1 MRKGEPPI
9 DENRRQLEF
18 MRNDAIGVF
27 DSGMGGL
34 TAVKELNAIL
44 PQENIIYF
52 GDTARIPY
60 GSRSP
65 ETIMRYAREDVA
77 FLRQHAVKMIIAAC
91 GTVSS
96 VVGDRPFVTDLPFTG
111 VVLPAAETA
120 CRITKNGKIGII
132 GTPATVRSGSYEKAI
147 HKLRPEVA
155 VISQACPLFVHLVEN
170 GYTDFRNPV
179 TRLVA
184 EEYLEPVRKEGVD
197 TLILGCTHYPVIREV
212 IADLMGPE
220 VQLISSGAEAAKYAR
235 RCLEARDL
243 LSDRKEPG
251 ENTYYV
257 SDSTEM
263 FIENAGHFLHQDVV
277 GKVFRCSL

>member
-1 MRKGEPPI
+1 
-9 DENRRQLEF
+9 

-34 TAVKELNAIL
+34 TTVKELNALL

-65 ETIMRYAREDVA
+65 ETVLRYAKEDVA
-77 FLRQHAVKMIIAAC
+77 FLRKYAVKMIIAAC

-96 VVGDRPFVTDLPFTG
+96 IVGDQPLVTDVPFTG
-111 VVLPAAETA
+111 VVLPAVRAA
-120 CRITKNGKIGII
+120 RAVTKNGRVGII
-132 GTPATVRSGSYEKAI
+132 GTPATVRSGSYEKAMQTI
-147 HKLRPEVA
+147 CPEITV
-155 VISQACPLFVHLVEN
+155 VPQGCPLFVHLVEN
-170 GYTDFRNPV
+170 GYTDFKNQV

-184 EEYLEPVRKEGVD
+184 EEYLAPVRSAGVD
-197 TLILGCTHYPVIREV
+197 TLILGCTHYPVIRDI
-212 IADLMGPE
+212 IADLMGPK
-220 VQLISSGAEAAKYAR
+220 VQLISSGAEAAKYAKQ
-235 RCLEARDL
+235 CLLEQDL
-243 LSDRKEPG
+243 LTDRKTDG

-263 FIENAGHFLHQDVV
+263 FIENAGHFLQRDVV
-277 GKVFRCSL
+277 GKVFRCNL

>member
-1 MRKGEPPI
+1 M
-9 DENRRQLEF
+9 
-18 MRNDAIGVF
+18 
-27 DSGMGGL
+27 
-34 TAVKELNAIL
+34 
-44 PQENIIYF
+44 
-52 GDTARIPY
+52 
-60 GSRSP
+60 
-65 ETIMRYAREDVA
+65 
-77 FLRQHAVKMIIAAC
+77 
-91 GTVSS
+91 
-96 VVGDRPFVTDLPFTG
+96 
-111 VVLPAAETA
+111 
-120 CRITKNGKIGII
+120 
-132 GTPATVRSGSYEKAI
+132 RSGSYEKAI

-197 TLILGCTHYPVIREV
+197 TLILGCTHYPVIRGV

-235 RCLEARDL
+235 RLEARDL